1 MRREPDTR
9 AQRLLKL
16 ATALYAHS
24 PLITGQS
31 HMVTTR
37 PCTAT
42 CVIEGMPVT
51 LTFYPDNGVLRI
63 ADPSGTCIRETRWHS
78 SWRALLEEF
87 SEFNQRA
94 ENNVAQKGLDG
105 MAALLDEQR
114 SAHPMQSMALA

>member
-1 MRREPDTR
+1 
-9 AQRLLKL
+9 
-16 ATALYAHS
+16 
-24 PLITGQS
+24 
-31 HMVTTR
+31 MVTTR

-87 SEFNQRA
+87 SQFNQRD
-94 ENNVAQKGLDG
+94 EAQITANFDG
-105 MAALLDEQR
+105 IARRADEPR
-114 SAHPMQSMALA
+114 SAQPQQNMALA

>member
-1 MRREPDTR
+1 M
-9 AQRLLKL
+9 L
-16 ATALYAHS
+16 S
-24 PLITGQS
+24 
-31 HMVTTR
+31 TR

-87 SEFNQRA
+87 SQFNQRA
-94 ENNVAQKGLDG
+94 ERAVADKGVEG
-105 MAALLDEQR
+105 VAALLDEQR
-114 SAHPMQSMALA
+114 SVSPLQNMAFA

>member
-1 MRREPDTR
+1 
-9 AQRLLKL
+9 
-16 ATALYAHS
+16 
-24 PLITGQS
+24 
-31 HMVTTR
+31 MVTTR

-87 SEFNQRA
+87 SNFNQQA
-94 ENNVAQKGLDG
+94 EAQVAAPGFDDMVG
-105 MAALLDEQR
+105 RLDEHR
-114 SAHPMQSMALA
+114 SAHSVQKMALV